1 MSSRLVSSRFGSQ
14 IRLREYELHISLC
27 LSRSGGAGRGCC
39 VVTPSRR
46 TGHSRARV
54 AVPPS
59 PTLSPPTGSATD
71 PTADPT
77 DRRRLDASPCGLGL
91 APEPYSLWGDA
102 GGAEASRK
110 PDWTGLE
117 ETEGVVPAI
126 SVPVVLLARL
136 PGLPEPPRVR
146 VDHSGARV
154 KVIGLEFAHTESSGV
169 RRLPVQTG
177 VVPRADHCVGSV
189 AGSHHGNAVIRY
201 CHTLRCRI

>member
-1 MSSRLVSSRFGSQ
+1 MSSRLVSSRFGSR

-27 LSRSGGAGRGCC
+27 LSRSGGARRGCR
-39 VVTPSRR
+39 VLAPSRR

-54 AVPPS
+54 SVPPS
-59 PTLSPPTGSATD
+59 PTLSPPTGPATD

-102 GGAEASRK
+102 GGAEAARK

-136 PGLPEPPRVR
+136 PGLPGPPRVR

-154 KVIGLEFAHTESSGV
+154 KVIGLELAHAGEHRAADAEGW
-169 RRLPVQTG
+169 RRTVSDEG
-177 VVPRADHCVGSV
+177 IGARAHHCVGSV
-189 AGSHHGNAVIRY
+189 AGSHHGNTVIR
-201 CHTLRCRI
+201 